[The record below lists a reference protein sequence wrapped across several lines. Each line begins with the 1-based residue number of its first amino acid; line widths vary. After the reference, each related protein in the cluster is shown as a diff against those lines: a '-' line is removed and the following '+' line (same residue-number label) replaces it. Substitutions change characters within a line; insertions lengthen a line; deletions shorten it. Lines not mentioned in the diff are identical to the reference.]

1 MAYQIGTANGHN
13 GLLDA
18 VRRFL
23 TGYAT
28 LGAPAFTGSGPG
40 TIAGVDTTTA
50 GITET
55 WTIACTDATTPGAEL
70 WSVTGSVSGAQAGA
84 TTGVAYSISKLLF
97 TITGSGYVVG
107 DAFSIASTRGQLATL
122 GQAWLQNRWIDSSDD
137 RELWLQGPGLSGIDE
152 IYMGLRSY
160 RNVSSD
166 YYNLALA
173 GATGYVPGNTWATQP
188 GHSGDRGVALWNGS
202 IPYWIRANGRCAVVA
217 AKVATVYAS
226 FYFGKYLPYQSPGQ
240 YPYPVCVSAML
251 GSASATRYSDTSA
264 GHSMGFKGTR
274 SQLVQRW
281 IDGSWMQPDCHP
293 WNNGTPTWRDSGGAY
308 PLMPIV
314 LYNNNGLFGELDG
327 VYNCPVFGGNAVED
341 IITVGG
347 VDHVLIQD
355 LFRTGV
361 GDMIAIRLD

>member
-1 MAYQIGTANGHN
+1 MAYQIGTANGHT

-28 LGAPAFTGSGPG
+28 LGTPAFSGTGPG
-40 TIAGVDTTTA
+40 TITGVDTATA

-84 TTGVAYSISKLLF
+84 TTGVAYSISKLAF
-97 TITGSGYVVG
+97 TITGSGYAVG
-107 DAFSIASTRGQLATL
+107 AQFTIASTRGQLATL
-122 GQAWLQNRWIDSSDD
+122 GQAWAQNRWTTAGDY
-137 RELWLQGPGLSGIDE
+137 ELWLQGPGLAGTDE
-152 IYMGLRSY
+152 IFMGLRSY
-160 RNVSSD
+160 QNVGSD

-173 GATGYVPGNTWATQP
+173 GATGFVTGNTWASQP

-240 YPYPVCVSAML
+240 YPYPVAVSAML

-264 GHSMGFKGTR
+264 SHSMGFKGSSSR
-274 SQLVQRW
+274 MVQRW
-281 IDGSWMQPDCHP
+281 IDGSWITPDCRP
-293 WNNGTPTWRDSGGAY
+293 WMGGSPAWRDSGGAY
-308 PLMPIV
+308 PLQPII
-314 LYNNNGLFGELDG
+314 LNSSSGNYGELDG
-327 VYNCPVFGGNAVED
+327 VYHCPVFGGNAVED

-347 VDHVLIQD
+347 VQHVLIQD

-361 GDMIAIRLD
+361 ADMIAIRLD